1 MISRRTLLGTAP
13 AMAAAT
19 FAGGAFAQSGYPNRT
34 IKIVVGNAAGG
45 TDDAISRFVAEKLTK
60 EFGQP
65 VIVDNRGGASTT
77 IAGAHVAQSPA
88 DGYTLLCLI
97 SAGINQTVLRDKLT
111 YRLSNFAP
119 IAGVGGFPL
128 ALAVSG
134 TTTNPKLGSLQDLVA
149 AARTGDGVTFA
160 SGGVGTMGHLNCMRF
175 LNAIK
180 GKGVHVTYKNNPE
193 GLQALMGGFTQM
205 MFASASEVSALR
217 GDGKLRVLAV
227 TSPQRAS
234 NLPDVP
240 TMKELGFP
248 DFEASLWHGFV
259 APVGT
264 PPDIV
269 AKLADAITHAV
280 KDPEYVAR
288 FKPLAYQEDVRT
300 GAALS
305 TFLNGEAARWKTVI
319 VDNKIQVE

>member
-1 MISRRTLLGTAP
+1 MISRRNLISSAP
-13 AMAAAT
+13 AIAAT
-19 FAGGAFAQSGYPNRT
+19 ALTGNAFAQSGYPNRV

-45 TDDAISRFVAEKLTK
+45 TDDIISRFVADKLSR

-77 IAGAHVAQSPA
+77 IAGAYVAQSPA

-97 SAGINQTVLRDKLT
+97 SAGINQTVLRDKLS
-111 YRLSNFAP
+111 YKMSNFTP
-119 IAGVGGFPL
+119 VAGVGGFPL

-134 TTTNPKLGSLQDLVA
+134 TSTNPKLNNIQDLVA
-149 AARTGDGVTFA
+149 AARVGDGVTFA
-160 SGGVGTMGHLNCMRF
+160 SGGVGTMGHLNCARF
-175 LNAIK
+175 LNAVK
-180 GKGVHVTYKNNPE
+180 GNGVHVTYKNNPE

-205 MFASASEVSALR
+205 MFASVSEVATLR

-227 TSPQRAS
+227 TSAQRAS
-234 NLPDVP
+234 NMPDVP

-269 AKLADAITHAV
+269 EKLAGAISRAV
-280 KDPEYVAR
+280 RDPEYIAK
-288 FKPLAYQEDVRT
+288 FKPQAYQEDVRT
-300 GAALS
+300 GAALAS
-305 TFLNGEAARWKTVI
+305 FVNGEATRWKTVI
-319 VDNKIQVE
+319 VDNKITVE